1 MARPE
6 ARIETNFSWS
16 IGVQRTPHPLFE
28 SFKKSAEKEERG
40 VEMRKEISEHKV
52 IQDGRADQ

>member
-6 ARIETNFSWS
+6 ARIETDFSWS

-28 SFKKSAEKEERG
+28 SFEKSAEKEERG
-40 VEMRKEISEHKV
+40 VEVRREISEHKV